1 MELSELAAYAREKY
15 NISEE
20 RKWADMPGL
29 SVLCHPRTG
38 RRIAR
43 LMRQWDE
50 AAGETKECC
59 DLNCG
64 SDGLERF
71 QRPYLSQPIRMLGSG
86 WINIAFDERTEAEV
100 VFELFDKAVASDAPS
115 GCTIFLAS
123 ELPLEGGAY
132 RESPL
137 PFAGSR
143 YRPPQEDVPERIRE
157 MRRLYVYG
165 RESEQAR
172 AQNFYRQAVFMEDYE
187 DDRPWTG
194 LFSCYFPTYHDMTVR
209 QLRGYFSWRT
219 QARRGNFQPID
230 LSAAYVYIYELLNDI
245 GIAAPEEALRK
256 LNEFETGFLDAG
268 LGDSRMRRNLHRW
281 KYEYAILKELP
292 PESVREL
299 ADPEQTERDA
309 ALEALRDA
317 DNRSDEEVLAALC
330 RWGGKKTALSSVLTE
345 EPERGGR
352 LFCEAWRKASADKR
366 EGRSLFVRC
375 FGKQRIRRWEPLSNA
390 VYYERSQ
397 PEDREYALNGCRSYR
412 CRNGRWHEKAF
423 DIKAFN
429 RTVFQ
434 GFLHE
439 TEARL
444 RVYLKIGRTLKEQPA
459 DEWAVPYIEAA
470 IEEDK
475 RARLEAARQ
484 RIRVDLSGL
493 EQIRREAAATRDSL
507 LTEEETEEAAAPQT
521 AAEPVEGQ
529 NEALREQTKGAE
541 ISAAQADTA
550 EALGAAEVADADEEE
565 AAPPKADASEEA
577 SEADADKAAAEA
589 AGRLLNSLQM
599 QIARSLLQGNDVSGL
614 LRARRLTP
622 SMAADEINEALFDE
636 IGDNVLICEDDRLT
650 LVEDYLEDLE
660 QLLGGCSH
668 D

>member
-15 NISEE
+15 SIPEE

-50 AAGETKECC
+50 AAGEMKECC

-64 SDGLERF
+64 PDGLERF
-71 QRPYLSQPIRMLGSG
+71 QRPYLSQPVRMRGSG

-115 GCTIFLAS
+115 GCTILLAS

-137 PFAGSR
+137 PFAGSG

-172 AQNFYRQAVFMEDYE
+172 ALNFYRQAVFMEDYE

-194 LFSCYFPTYHDMTVR
+194 LFSCYFPTYHDMTVP

-230 LSAAYVYIYELLNDI
+230 LSAAYVYIYELLNGI
-245 GIAAPEEALRK
+245 GAAAPEEALRK

-268 LGDSRMRRNLHRW
+268 LGDSRMRTNLHRW
-281 KYEYAILKELP
+281 KYEYAILKSLP
-292 PESVREL
+292 PEHVRKL
-299 ADPEQTERDA
+299 ADPELTERDD
-309 ALEALRDA
+309 ALEALRNA
-317 DNRSDEEVLAALC
+317 DKRSDEEVLAALC
-330 RWGGKKTALSSVLTE
+330 RLGGKRTAQSPALTK

-366 EGRSLFVRC
+366 DSKSLFVRC
-375 FGKQRIRRWEPLSNA
+375 FGKLKIRRWRPLSNA

-397 PEDREYALNGCRSYR
+397 PEDRDYELNGCRSYR
-412 CRNGRWHEKAF
+412 CRSGRWQEKAF
-423 DIKAFN
+423 DRSDFDRAL
-429 RTVFQ
+429 FQ

-439 TEARL
+439 TDALLRL
-444 RVYLKIGRTLKEQPA
+444 YLKTGRDLRENP
-459 DEWAVPYIEAA
+459 DDRWAVAYIKAA
-470 IEEDK
+470 IEADK
-475 RARLEAARQ
+475 RAQLEAARQ

-493 EQIRREAAATRDSL
+493 EQIRRQAAATRDSL
-507 LTEEETEEAAAPQT
+507 LTEEETEEDAAPQA
-521 AAEPVEGQ
+521 AAEPVEGR
-529 NEALREQTKGAE
+529 NEAPREQTKGAE

-550 EALGAAEVADADEEE
+550 EGLGAAGERAGAAEAERDE
-565 AAPPKADASEEA
+565 AAA
-577 SEADADKAAAEA
+577 EADADKAAAEA
-589 AGRLLNSLQM
+589 AGQLLNSLQI
-599 QIARSLLQGNDVSGL
+599 QILQNLLQGDDVSDL

-622 SMAADEINEALFDE
+622 SMAADGINEALFDE
-636 IGDNVLICEDDRLT
+636 IGDNVLMSEDDRLN
-650 LVEDYLEDLE
+650 LVEDYLEELE
-660 QLLGGCSH
+660 LLLGGSSH